1 MHLNT
6 IKKIL
11 NLPGFKVISLEE
23 GEGEYHIYLEKDKR
37 FASICSFC
45 KTVHFKGYHSSKAT
59 IVEDLPI
66 SGHRVFLHLFKEL
79 SRCPLDNRIHVEFID
94 WLASKPKVT
103 QRFEEQ
109 VYRLTSITTNQEAG
123 WYLGLDD
130 EKVYRID
137 KSVLERKA
145 LEKLTP
151 VPAAINI
158 SVDEVSY
165 KKYYHY
171 LTNVI
176 DVDIRKVIWNS
187 DGRTKEVFS
196 EYYKAIGSKACENIE
211 SVALD
216 GAQTYISPTKH
227 YAINALI
234 VYDKF
239 HLNQKLNNAIDTV
252 RKDELRKA
260 RKKDDLKLIELT
272 GCKQRFVL
280 LKKKS
285 KLSRNQKNILKYL
298 CECNEPILKGMIL
311 KEQFLSIYENKT
323 PEKARE
329 ALNEWIEEAK
339 QSSLISFRELS
350 QSFERKKTM
359 IVNWFKRKI
368 SSAIS
373 EGFNN
378 KIKRL
383 KRMAYGYRDV
393 DYFRLKIHQ
402 HCGLL
407 NPKIAT

>member
-6 IKKIL
+6 IKKLL
-11 NLPGFKVISLEE
+11 NLPGYKVISLQEKNKR
-23 GEGEYHIYLEKDKR
+23 YHIYLEKDHRCKT
-37 FASICSFC
+37 ICSFC
-45 KTVHFKGYHSSKAT
+45 KTAHFKGYHSSKQT
-59 IVEDLPI
+59 IIEDLPI
-66 SGHRVFLHLFKEL
+66 SGRRVFLHISKEL
-79 SRCPLDNRIHVEFID
+79 SRCPLDNRIHVETID
-94 WLASKPKVT
+94 WLASRPKVT
-103 QRFEEQ
+103 KRFEEE

-137 KSVLERKA
+137 KSVLLKKA
-145 LEKLTP
+145 QKMLTP
-151 VPAAINI
+151 VPPAINM

-171 LTNVI
+171 ITNVI
-176 DVDIRKVIWNS
+176 DVDKRKVIWNA

-196 EYYKAIGSKACENIE
+196 EYYKAIGSNACKSIE

-216 GAQTYISPTKH
+216 GAQTYISPTK
-227 YAINALI
+227 YFAINALI

-239 HLNQKLNNAIDTV
+239 HLNQKLNNTIDTV

-260 RKKDDLKLIELT
+260 RKREDLETIELT

-280 LKKKS
+280 LKKNSRLS
-285 KLSRNQKNILKYL
+285 KKQRNTLERL
-298 CECNEPILKGMIL
+298 CECNESIFKGMIL
-311 KEQFLSIYENKT
+311 KEQFLSMYENNT
-323 PEKARE
+323 PEKAEE
-329 ALNEWIEEAK
+329 ALNDWIDEAK
-339 QSSLISFRELS
+339 QSSLIPFKELAD
-350 QSFERKKTM
+350 SFERKKIM
-359 IVNWFKRKI
+359 IINWFKRKI

-407 NPKIAT
+407 NPKFAT